1 MTETSVPDDISSR
14 LADAQR
20 QRIVDRHRDSLTR
33 FGHAP
38 AALYWSSREVQELRF
53 RMLCDIG
60 FVAEDSVLDVGCG
73 FADLKAWIEQRLG
86 PVRYTGIDLSPDLL
100 AVAAREH
107 PEARLVQGDI
117 FDLRAQPES
126 YDWVVLSGALSEPLS
141 DEGRYAR
148 AVIARMFQLARK
160 GVAFNLLD
168 ARTRFLFSFGLQR
181 FDPAE
186 MLDYCRS
193 LTPHCQLHDD
203 YLDNDFTIWM
213 YK

>member
-1 MTETSVPDDISSR
+1 MPEDIQPR
-14 LADAQR
+14 LSDEQR

-60 FVAEDSVLDVGCG
+60 IAAGDSVLDVGCG
-73 FADLKAWIEQRLG
+73 FADLKGWIERWRC

-100 AVAAREH
+100 AVAAREY
-107 PEARLVQGDI
+107 PDARLLRGDI

-141 DEGRYAR
+141 DEGRYAK

-160 GVAFNLLD
+160 GIAFNLLD
-168 ARTRFLFSFGLQR
+168 ARTKLLFSFGLQR
-181 FDPAE
+181 FDPAD
-186 MLDYCRS
+186 MLAHCRS